1 METSNNIPSLQ
12 ETIFINH
19 IEDILS
25 HKKVPTKEP
34 ECNLKN
40 TYLQLYM
47 HLDSWI
53 HIPQDMEK
61 IREYRNI
68 YMKKFND
75 FYKTIK
81 KIRTVFMEVA
91 PNIGNINFIM
101 IPSINT
107 LIQYYNKNYILQW
120 GNLGSP
126 IPPP

>member
-1 METSNNIPSLQ
+1 MEFNQHIPSLQ

-40 TYLQLYM
+40 AYLRLYM
-47 HLDSWI
+47 HLDSWVRV
-53 HIPQDMEK
+53 PQDMEK
-61 IREYRNI
+61 MRIYRNI
-68 YMKKFND
+68 YVKHFNE

-91 PNIGNINFIM
+91 PKIGTINFIM
-101 IPSINT
+101 IPSIHT
-107 LIQYYNKNYILQW
+107 LIKYYNKNYILQW
-120 GNLGSP
+120 GNRVSP

>member
-1 METSNNIPSLQ
+1 MEFNNNIPSLQ

-25 HKKVPTKEP
+25 HKKVPTKES

-40 TYLQLYM
+40 AYLRLYM
-47 HLDSWI
+47 HLDSWN
-53 HIPQDMEK
+53 HVPQDMEK
-61 IREYRNI
+61 MRTYRNI
-68 YMKKFND
+68 YVKHFNE

-81 KIRTVFMEVA
+81 KVRKIFINIA
-91 PNIGNINFIM
+91 PKIGNINFIM

-107 LIQYYNKNYILQW
+107 LIQYYNKNYISQW
-120 GNLGSP
+120 GNRVSP